1 MWSDYEIFQDQ
12 FTHIFPSCSWAQSK
26 ISMITGI
33 DYFVAQAQVGRVKV
47 FKKENSKSEK
57 EQELIF

>member
-1 MWSDYEIFQDQ
+1 
-12 FTHIFPSCSWAQSK
+12 
-26 ISMITGI
+26 MITGI